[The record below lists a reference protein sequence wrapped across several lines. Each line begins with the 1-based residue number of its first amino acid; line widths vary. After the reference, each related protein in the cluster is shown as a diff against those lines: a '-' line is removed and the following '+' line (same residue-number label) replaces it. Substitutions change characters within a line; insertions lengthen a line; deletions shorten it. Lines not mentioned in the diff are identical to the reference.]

1 MDPVSV
7 AVYTVKF
14 LSVCQ
19 DPVTFIQVLKTAPDS
34 VVKIIS
40 NAALNAISGDV
51 GLSED
56 TKEYLHKYRNSII
69 ILTSKAVSLARKRNL
84 LKSKSKVIG
93 GFYFVPTLL
102 TATLNSLGDR
112 LFED

>member
-7 AVYTVKF
+7 AVNTVKF

-19 DPVTFIQVLKTAPDS
+19 NQVTFIQVLKTAPDS
-34 VVKIIS
+34 VVKVIC
-40 NAALNAISGDV
+40 NAALNALKGDV

-56 TKEYLHKYRNSII
+56 TRDHLHKYRRAII
-69 ILTSKAVSLARKRNL
+69 VLTSKTVSLARKRNL
-84 LKSKSKVIG
+84 LQSKSKLIG
-93 GFYFVPTLL
+93 GFHFVPTLL